1 MPVISEDDITLAG
14 SPYPSTL
21 RSPYDAHFGHQTPPY
36 TFEDVPVHQDW
47 PGKLPLHAPLKHEPD
62 RETAKEL
69 RRKRKGWFGRQLEKR
84 GGWIRF
90 LIAFLV
96 LMCLVAL
103 GIGLGVG
110 LSTRNS

>member
-1 MPVISEDDITLAG
+1 M
-14 SPYPSTL
+14 
-21 RSPYDAHFGHQTPPY
+21 Q
-36 TFEDVPVHQDW
+36 QDW

-62 RETAKEL
+62 RETAEGL
-69 RRKRKGWFGRQLEKR
+69 RRERKGWFRRQLEKR
-84 GGWIRF
+84 GGWIRI

-96 LMCLVAL
+96 LMCLVTL